1 MALDSYDT
9 FEAVKG
15 RLDEI
20 VDAVS
25 SDDLSLDDALAL
37 YEEAVGL
44 GLRASDLL
52 EEDIEAQR
60 AEEEEG
66 AAEGAKAAERGEA
79 LDGDEAAGSAAG
91 SHDVSSVGR
100 PAEAGPS
107 TCCEASKPASAQPW

>member
-79 LDGDEAAGSAAG
+79 LDGDEAAGSD
-91 SHDVSSVGR
+91 DVSSVGR
-100 PAEAGPS
+100 PAEAGFD
-107 TCCEASKPASAQPW
+107 ASQQVDGPASAQPW